1 MGFVDLH
8 VHSNAS
14 DGSFSPSEVVSLAAR
29 AGLCAIALTDHDTVD
44 GIGQAE
50 TAAKTE
56 GIRLIPGIEISSMY
70 EGTEIHILGLFVQPE
85 EPSLAGILEKFRAIR
100 DNRNRLMLE
109 RLAADGMTFKDGQ
122 LTGGNPD
129 TVITRAHVARA
140 LVEAG
145 YASSLDQAFKRFLKY
160 GGKYCPYKESPPP
173 ETAVE
178 ALLKNGAFV
187 SLAHPYQY
195 KLGDA
200 GIRRLAARMKEMGM
214 QGLEVYHSSHNQ
226 YESGKLQ
233 VLAKELGLLPTGGSD
248 FHGAGKPDISIG
260 TGRGGLRVSS
270 LLLDDI
276 DRSRGGAT
284 AR

>member
-14 DGSFSPSEVVSLAAR
+14 DGSHSPSEVVSLAAR
-29 AGLCAIALTDHDTVD
+29 AGLSAIALTDHDTVD
-44 GIGQAE
+44 GIGQAAA
-50 TAAKTE
+50 TAKTE

-70 EGTEIHILGLFVQPE
+70 EGTEIHILGLFVNPG
-85 EPSLAGILEKFRAIR
+85 EPSLGGILEKFRVIR
-100 DNRNRLMLE
+100 DNRNRFMLE
-109 RLAADGMTFKDGQ
+109 RLAADGMTFTNDQ

-140 LVEAG
+140 LVSAG
-145 YASSLDQAFKRFLKY
+145 YASSMDQAFKRFLKY

-195 KLGDA
+195 KLGDQ
-200 GIRRLAARMKEMGM
+200 GIRRLVTQMKEMGM

-248 FHGAGKPDISIG
+248 FHGANKPDINIG

-276 DRSRGGAT
+276 DRSRGGV
-284 AR
+284 

>member
-8 VHSNAS
+8 VHSTAS
-14 DGSFSPSEVVSLAAR
+14 DGTFSPEAVVSLAAR
-29 AGLCAIALTDHDTVD
+29 AGLDAIALTDHDTVD
-44 GIGQAE
+44 GVPAAQA
-50 TAAKTE
+50 AAAGL
-56 GIRLIPGIEISSMY
+56 GIRLIPGIEVSSIY
-70 EGTEIHILGLFVQPE
+70 QGTEIHILGLFVTPSDPE
-85 EPSLAGILEKFRAIR
+85 LGRMLEEFRLIR
-100 DNRNRLMLE
+100 DRRNRRMLSSLE
-109 RLAADGMTFKDGQ
+109 RDGMPLTRAQ
-122 LTGGNPD
+122 LTGDNPD

-140 LVEAG
+140 MVAAG
-145 YASSLDQAFKRFLKY
+145 YVQSLDQAFKRYLQY
-160 GGKYCPYKESPPP
+160 GGKYCPRKESPDPN
-173 ETAVE
+173 AVVS
-178 ALLKNGAFV
+178 ALRAGGAFV

-200 GIRRLAARMKEMGM
+200 GIRGLAAQMKDMGM

-248 FHGAGKPDISIG
+248 FHGANKPDISIG

-276 DRSRGGAT
+276 DRLRAGL
-284 AR
+284 

>member
-8 VHSNAS
+8 VHSTAS
-14 DGSFSPSEVVSLAAR
+14 DGTFSPEAVVSLAAR
-29 AGLCAIALTDHDTVD
+29 AGLDAIALTDHDTVD
-44 GIGQAE
+44 GVPAAQA
-50 TAAKTE
+50 AAAGL
-56 GIRLIPGIEISSMY
+56 GIRLIPGIEVSSIY
-70 EGTEIHILGLFVQPE
+70 QGTEIHILGLFVTPSDPE
-85 EPSLAGILEKFRAIR
+85 LRRMLEEFRLIR
-100 DNRNRLMLE
+100 DRRNRQMLSSLE
-109 RLAADGMTFKDGQ
+109 RDGMPLTRAQ
-122 LTGGNPD
+122 LTGDNPD

-140 LVEAG
+140 MVTAG
-145 YASSLDQAFKRFLKY
+145 YVQSLDQAFKRYLQY
-160 GGKYCPYKESPPP
+160 GGKYCPRKESPAPN
-173 ETAVE
+173 AVVA
-178 ALLKNGAFV
+178 ALRAGGAFV

-200 GIRRLAARMKEMGM
+200 GIRALAAQMKEMGM

-248 FHGAGKPDISIG
+248 FHGANKPDISVG

-276 DRSRGGAT
+276 DRLRAGL
-284 AR
+284 